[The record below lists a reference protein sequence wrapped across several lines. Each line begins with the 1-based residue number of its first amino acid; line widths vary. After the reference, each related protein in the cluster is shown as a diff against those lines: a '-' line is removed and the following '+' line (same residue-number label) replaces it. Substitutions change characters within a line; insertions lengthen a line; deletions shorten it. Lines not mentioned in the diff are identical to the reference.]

1 MLHAQAKLFPKN
13 KKFEPYEVYENSP
26 QDVLE
31 NELVPV
37 VNLGVKNRGI
47 TFPAWCRSV
56 GAASGSCAFGGG
68 REGRDHCAGKDEI
81 P

>member
-26 QDVLE
+26 QDIPE

-37 VNLGVKNRGI
+37 VNLGVK
-47 TFPAWCRSV
+47 
-56 GAASGSCAFGGG
+56 
-68 REGRDHCAGKDEI
+68 
-81 P
+81 